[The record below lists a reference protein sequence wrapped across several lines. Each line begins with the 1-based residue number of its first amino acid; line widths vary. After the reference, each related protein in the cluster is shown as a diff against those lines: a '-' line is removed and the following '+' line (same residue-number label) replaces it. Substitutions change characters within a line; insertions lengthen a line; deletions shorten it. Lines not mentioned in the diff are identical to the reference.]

1 MVNDIEMKDVNKNV
15 KNSLEKLRS
24 FPGLTLKYSRYYVV
38 SSLNDKTPSRTI
50 FHGGCTDLNGISS
63 TPEKIAKEIGYMK
76 KLCRGYHVNDT
87 IISVIICRR
96 SKFLNERVNIVN
108 ILLKLIC
115 DDEAYFFIDNS
126 NIENR
131 DLRKG
136 DNICQNQERLS

>member
-1 MVNDIEMKDVNKNV
+1 MKDVNKNV

>member
-1 MVNDIEMKDVNKNV
+1 MVNDIEMKDVNKSV
-15 KNSLEKLRS
+15 KNSLENLRS
-24 FPGLTLKYSRYYVV
+24 FPGLTLKYSRYYVF
-38 SSLNDKTPSRTI
+38 SSLNDKTPARTT
-50 FHGGCTDLNGISS
+50 FHGGCTDLNVISS
-63 TPEKIAKEIGYMK
+63 TPEKIEKEVGYMK

-87 IISVIICRR
+87 IISVIICRA

-115 DDEAYFFIDNS
+115 DDEAYFFIENS